1 MEPKETATDTS
12 RSWWNPA
19 RKRFPVASPR
29 GPRRD
34 RVGVPWRSEP
44 AHNPYTCASPYA
56 HWRRPG
62 WNVRLGRGSP
72 GDTVAMRAVV
82 GDEDARL
89 DLVAGVDHQGAVVD
103 DLQQQRGDVVRESH
117 RRCVGHLGR
126 QVARTDNGDPVRGHD
141 RLARYRALDVS
152 AKCARREVDEARP
165 GAHLGNCIGRAQQ
178 RRPPAGHLCGGDNDV
193 EVGDVGVELLLL
205 SPLLLRREGA
215 RVAALTGGFVDGVEV
230 EIPRTD

>member
-72 GDTVAMRAVV
+72 GDTVAMR
-82 GDEDARL
+82 
-89 DLVAGVDHQGAVVD
+89 
-103 DLQQQRGDVVRESH
+103 QRA
-117 RRCVGHLGR
+117 
-126 QVARTDNGDPVRGHD
+126 Q
-141 RLARYRALDVS
+141 RALDVTQALPLRALGEHHTQELIPAGKALHVALRVDRKS
-152 AKCARREVDEARP
+152 TRLNSSHLGISYAVFCLKKKKKKKTQQPALTEYGRNARRSA
-165 GAHLGNCIGRAQQ
+165 
-178 RRPPAGHLCGGDNDV
+178 
-193 EVGDVGVELLLL
+193 
-205 SPLLLRREGA
+205 
-215 RVAALTGGFVDGVEV
+215 
-230 EIPRTD
+230 